1 MERSFLTCDCRCL
14 LHHLLLVSAGD
25 QSGRVGDQIPEV
37 LEILTTSSLVL
48 FPLSSLLS
56 TAFWRGEAKRGP
68 LALPSP
74 LAAQR

>member
-1 MERSFLTCDCRCL
+1 MERSFLTCDCRCS